1 MYSHVCKQKQEHLLF
16 NYKKHD
22 SPSQLFLA
30 LTVCTPN
37 LNMQCPACGEV
48 RYSKHWKRSQ
58 WVAWT
63 AEVHEYNCCKLCS
76 RDGYVSR
83 SLEQQHQAAQCVQ
96 DLYQTFLL
104 CTANGWRDH
113 IRLFVEAWVS
123 SEYCPRQRLSHY
135 GAIRRSILTHH
146 GCKIPSSTELGRTPW
161 GQKCKYIDPDH
172 YFDPGNWH
180 YKICFVLLFGDVP
193 WNENT
198 VGDILESILGT
209 RYLIENE
216 GLACTH
222 FPFAFA
228 TFLEMWCVALYR
240 WFECT
245 AWCNKSIAK
254 VREAL
259 LISEI
264 SDVI

>member
-1 MYSHVCKQKQEHLLF
+1 MNKFLPQNVRDTCDEIFTDLQGCERFQKLTFNIALFAFRRLLRKDTVDVSLLF
-16 NYKKHD
+16 SDKLD
-22 SPSQLFLA
+22 LVVVERLA
-30 LTVCTPN
+30 QVEQRVFQ
-37 LNMQCPACGEV
+37 MQDATS
-48 RYSKHWKRSQ
+48 YAAFWKQ
-58 WVAWT
+58 VAFVE
-63 AEVHEYNCCKLCS
+63 AI
-76 RDGYVSR
+76 R
-83 SLEQQHQAAQCVQ
+83 A
-96 DLYQTFLL
+96 

-123 SEYCPRQRLSHY
+123 SEYYPRKRLSHY
-135 GAIRRSILTHH
+135 GAIRRSILTQH
-146 GCKIPSSTELGRTPW
+146 GCKISSSTELGRTPW

-180 YKICFVLLFGDVP
+180 YKMCFVLLFGDVP

-228 TFLEMWCVALYR
+228 TFLEKWCVALYR

-259 LISEI
+259 LIPEI